1 MAQVIIAYYNETW
14 WLVQGTSHLDD
25 MLAAKE
31 APELEISIVTCRA
44 WSEVVKLWEEPEFG
58 QMPWA
63 IHPKIIERLKT
74 RERTISS

>member
-1 MAQVIIAYYNETW
+1 VPKVVIAYFNETW
-14 WLVQGTSHLDD
+14 WLVQGVTYLND

-31 APELEISIVTCRA
+31 APELEISIVTCRI
-44 WSEVVKLWEEPEFG
+44 WSEVLKLWEEPESG
-58 QMPWA
+58 KMPWA